1 MAYGYSVATVFG
13 GTGFIGRYIVRRLA
27 KAGCIVRVA
36 SRHPSK
42 ANFLRTAGHV
52 GQIVPMACNI
62 HDDASVAAV
71 LQGANLVVNM
81 VGILHESRNSTFDT
95 VQATAS
101 ERIARIAAAEG
112 ATRLLHFSA
121 IGADPSAKSD
131 YARTKGLGEAA
142 VRAAFPNATILRP
155 SVVFGAEDQFFN
167 RFAAMSELAPALPL
181 IGGGT
186 TRFQPVYVADVADA
200 ALGCLQDGATMGMT
214 FELGG
219 PRVYTLREVL
229 EMVLTETR
237 RNRMLL
243 PLSWGFAETLAG
255 LLGRLPNPP
264 LTRDQVELL
273 KRDNVVSPDMPGL
286 PALGIQPTAVE
297 MILPTYL
304 DKYRIGGRFR
314 SRLTA

>member
-1 MAYGYSVATVFG
+1 MVYGYSVATVFG

-71 LQGANLVVNM
+71 LQGANLVVNT
-81 VGILHESRNSTFDT
+81 VGILHESRNSTFDA
-95 VQATAS
+95 VQAAAS

-112 ATRLLHFSA
+112 ATRLLQFSA

-155 SVVFGAEDQFFN
+155 SIVFGAEDQFFN
-167 RFAAMSELAPALPL
+167 RFAAMSELSPALPL

-200 ALGCLQDGATMGMT
+200 ALACLQDGATMGMT

-229 EMVLTETR
+229 EMVLLETR
-237 RNRMLL
+237 RNRTLL
-243 PLSWGFAETLAG
+243 PLSWGFAEKLSG
-255 LLGRLPNPP
+255 ILGRLPNPP

-286 PALGIQPTAVE
+286 HTLGIPPTAVE

-304 DKYRIGGRFR
+304 DKYRVGGRFR
-314 SRLTA
+314 SRLAA